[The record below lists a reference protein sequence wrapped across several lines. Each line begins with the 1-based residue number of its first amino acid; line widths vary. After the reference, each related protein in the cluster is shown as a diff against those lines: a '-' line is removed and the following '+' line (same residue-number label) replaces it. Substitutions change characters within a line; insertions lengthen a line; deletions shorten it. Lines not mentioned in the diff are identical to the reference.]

1 MDPLVV
7 LPLPL
12 VVLQL
17 PLVVLEPLRLLHL
30 VVLRLL
36 LECLAL
42 APPTMAHHQTVD
54 RRQQGRQ
61 SQQLQPLQQPTHQ
74 SLHLQQHPSQHR
86 QHVLQVLTAACYTGL
101 YVKGLRL
108 QYKMHIEG
116 GLAGALSLFNDYPNH
131 YR

>member
-1 MDPLVV
+1 MDLLVDLLVDPLVV

-30 VVLRLL
+30 VVPRLL

-42 APPTMAHHQTVD
+42 APPTMAHHQTVG

-61 SQQLQPLQQPTHQ
+61 LLQLQPLRLPPRQ
-74 SLHLQQHPSQHR
+74 SLHPQLHPSQHR
-86 QHVLQVLTAACYTGL
+86 QRIHQLTAQCWSVSHVKDKSGL
-101 YVKGLRL
+101 HL
-108 QYKMHIEG
+108 QHKTLLEG
-116 GLAGALSLFNDYPNH
+116 CLDH